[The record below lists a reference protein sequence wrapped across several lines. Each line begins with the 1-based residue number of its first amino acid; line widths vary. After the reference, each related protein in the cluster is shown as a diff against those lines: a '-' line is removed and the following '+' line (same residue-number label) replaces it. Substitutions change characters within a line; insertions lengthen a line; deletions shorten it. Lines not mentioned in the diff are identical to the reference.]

1 MKLLVS
7 DDNIIV
13 FLSKKQMKNTSFND
27 KDILHQFLGKIIL
40 KLKKSY
46 SIDLCGYYSVL
57 IHSDK
62 NYGIIIEFNNEKLEY
77 FDYYEDQVDL
87 DIKLK
92 EEVFIYEIEDFN
104 YLNKKYKYVK
114 DKDKIYLV
122 LDKVS
127 EIEMGKI
134 LEYSKVIYGD
144 RAKTIL
150 KNAWEG

>member
-1 MKLLVS
+1 
-7 DDNIIV
+7 
-13 FLSKKQMKNTSFND
+13 
-27 KDILHQFLGKIIL
+27 
-40 KLKKSY
+40 
-46 SIDLCGYYSVL
+46 
-57 IHSDK
+57 
-62 NYGIIIEFNNEKLEY
+62 
-77 FDYYEDQVDL
+77 VDL